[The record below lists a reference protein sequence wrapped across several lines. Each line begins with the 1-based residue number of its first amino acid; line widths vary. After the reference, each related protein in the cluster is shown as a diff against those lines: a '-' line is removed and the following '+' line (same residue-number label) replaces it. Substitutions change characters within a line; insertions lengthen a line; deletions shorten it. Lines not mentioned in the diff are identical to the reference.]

1 MGNPFVHVELNTG
14 DVARARQFYQGLFD
28 WKLTD
33 MAMANG
39 HTYTMVEVGNAA
51 GGVGGGM
58 QQTPGVGAPS
68 AWLSYVAVTDL
79 DATVAR
85 ARSLGAQIIEPR
97 IDVPGMG
104 AIGIFADPTGAVL
117 GLWQPAQMQPAQQRK
132 ASPKRPAAKAKKPA
146 ARKPAAKKPAAKP
159 KKRPRR

>member
-14 DVARARQFYQGLFD
+14 DLARARQFYQGLFE

-33 MAMANG
+33 MPMAGG

-97 IDVPGMG
+97 IDIPGMG
-104 AIGIFADPTGAVL
+104 AVGIFADPTGAVL
-117 GLWQPAQMQPAQQRK
+117 GLWEPAQRPAQRQARPAK
-132 ASPKRPAAKAKKPA
+132 KKPAAKKPAAKKPA
-146 ARKPAAKKPAAKP
+146 ARKPAAKP